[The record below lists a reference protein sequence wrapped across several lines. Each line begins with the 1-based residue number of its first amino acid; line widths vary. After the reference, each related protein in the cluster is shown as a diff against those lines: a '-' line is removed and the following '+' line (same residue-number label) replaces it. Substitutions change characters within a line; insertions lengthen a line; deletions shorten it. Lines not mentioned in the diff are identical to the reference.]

1 MDSENDDGNIEYKLK
16 ISDYKVS
23 DATTQM
29 RFRVNEGNGEARYF
43 IGVEDDGSVPGIPK
57 ADYDITHKNL
67 KIMAKNNNYA
77 LTLLSCKNIENDRN
91 VYEFIVRE
99 INPVQYSDVKV
110 TVCGSVD
117 TGKSTLIGVL
127 TTGKYDDGRGK
138 ARLSIFNHKH
148 EIDSGRTSSIAQH
161 IMGFNAWG
169 GEITGS
175 WPEIVR
181 KSNKIISFYDLA
193 GHKKYLKTTINGLT
207 TSFPDLA
214 IIMVGA
220 NMGVTVLTR
229 EHLFLCISLKIPII
243 ILVSKVDICKN
254 RQNILKETL
263 SKIKRILKFPQVRKV
278 PYIISSEE
286 DVITAATNLK
296 NNSVVPIF
304 KISNVTGLGIENLK
318 TFLSLIPVK
327 KKQQNTEV
335 ELLVDT
341 IFNIKGI
348 GVVLGGHL
356 LSGEVKINDIL
367 KLGPI
372 NKKGEFENIT
382 VKSIHVKKVPVLS
395 VIADKYVCLAVKIKP
410 EIKNLLRHGQVILNK
425 DNNIKG
431 SYEFTAEVNI
441 IKTHST
447 SIKIGYEPVIH
458 TRNIR
463 QTCKIIKIEGKK
475 CARKINNDQILRT
488 GDSARIK
495 FRFKFRPEYIKEG
508 YNLLFCEGRVK
519 AVGKIISTL

>member
-1 MDSENDDGNIEYKLK
+1 MDSENDDGNVEYKLK
-16 ISDYKVS
+16 ISDYKVG

-29 RFRVNEGNGEARYF
+29 RFRVNEGDGEARYF
-43 IGVEDDGSVPGIPK
+43 IGVSDDGVVLGISK
-57 ADYDITHKNL
+57 EEYEVTYKNL

-99 INPVQYSDVKV
+99 INSVQYSDVKV

-127 TTGKYDDGRGK
+127 TTGKYDDGRGS

-169 GEITGS
+169 SEITGS

-220 NMGVTVLTR
+220 NMGVTILTR
-229 EHLFLCISLKIPII
+229 EHLFLCVALKIPFII
-243 ILVSKVDICKN
+243 IVSKIDICKN
-254 RQNILKETL
+254 RRNVLKETL
-263 SKIKRILKFPQVRKV
+263 TKIKKILKFPQVRKV

-304 KISNVTGLGIENLK
+304 KISNVTGLGIDNLK

-327 KKQQNTEV
+327 KKDQKSEV

-341 IFNIKGI
+341 IFNIRGI
-348 GVVLGGHL
+348 GTVLGGHL
-356 LSGEVKINDIL
+356 LSGEVKINDVL
-367 KLGPI
+367 KLGPM
-372 NKKGEFENIT
+372 NKQGEFENIT

-395 VIADKYVCLAVKIKP
+395 VIADKYVCLAIKIKS
-410 EIKNLLRHGQVILNK
+410 EIKNLLRHGQVIVNK

-431 SYEFTAEVNI
+431 SYEFVAEVNI

-447 SIKIGYEPVIH
+447 SIKVGYEPVIH

-463 QTCKIIKIEGKK
+463 QTCKIIKIDGKK
-475 CARKINNDQILRT
+475 CARNGNNDQILRT
-488 GDSARIK
+488 GDSAIIQ
-495 FRFKFRPEYIKEG
+495 FKIQIPTGIYQG
-508 YNLLFCEGRVK
+508 GL
-519 AVGKIISTL
+519 